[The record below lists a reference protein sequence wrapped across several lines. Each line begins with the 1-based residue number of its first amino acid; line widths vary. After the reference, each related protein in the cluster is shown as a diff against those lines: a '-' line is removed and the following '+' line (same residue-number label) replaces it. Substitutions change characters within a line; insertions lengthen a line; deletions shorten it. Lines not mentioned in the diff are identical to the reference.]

1 MFNLTK
7 GKKMSIT
14 KKHFKAVAEIID
26 SHNFNY
32 LNEPEDIVLGYSID
46 IQDNKRKLVNSFIE
60 YFKTQNKNFDSFK
73 FYNACM
79 KSQYKKSDELCDIRN
94 KSINNS
100 EVQ

>member
-1 MFNLTK
+1 LTK

-14 KKHFKAVAEIID
+14 KKHFKAVAEIINN
-26 SHNFNY
+26 HRFNY
-32 LNEPEDIVLGYSID
+32 SVEDLDYT
-46 IQDNKRKLVNSFIE
+46 DNKRQLVNSFIK

-79 KSQYKKSDELCDIRN
+79 KPT
-94 KSINNS
+94 NNS

>member
-1 MFNLTK
+1 
-7 GKKMSIT
+7 MSIT
-14 KKHFKAVAEIID
+14 KKHFKAVAEIINN
-26 SHNFNY
+26 HVFNY
-32 LNEPEDIVLGYSID
+32 SVEDDVFLN
-46 IQDNKRKLVNSFIE
+46 DNKRKLVNSFIE

-100 EVQ
+100 EVK